1 MKKILIASLLSFA
14 LVVPSTAALAGGY
27 GGYGYKGGH
36 GGNGYRG
43 GHGGY
48 GYKGGGY
55 GYGGHDYGDEIL
67 IGAGIIGGSIL
78 LGALLTQPRYYQP
91 APTYYQ
97 PASAYYAPAPTCY
110 QDEVWRRLPDGR
122 VQTGVR
128 TRCY

>member
-14 LVVPSTAALAGGY
+14 LVVPGTAALAGGNGY
-27 GGYGYKGGH
+27 KGGHGGYGYKGG
-36 GGNGYRG
+36 Y
-43 GHGGY
+43 GGY

-55 GYGGHDYGDEIL
+55 GYGGHNYGDEIL

-78 LGALLTQPRYYQP
+78 LGSVLSRPYYYQP

-97 PASAYYAPAPTCY
+97 PAPNCY

-122 VQTGVR
+122 IQTGVR

>member
-14 LVVPSTAALAGGY
+14 LVVPGTAALAGGY
-27 GGYGYKGGH
+27 GH
-36 GGNGYRG
+36 G

-67 IGAGIIGGSIL
+67 IGAGIIGVSIL
-78 LGALLTQPRYYQP
+78 LGSVLSRPSYYQP
-91 APTYYQ
+91 APASYQ
-97 PASAYYAPAPTCY
+97 PAPTCY

-122 VQTGVR
+122 IQTGVR

>member
-1 MKKILIASLLSFA
+1 MKMILIASLLSFA
-14 LVVPSTAALAGGY
+14 LVVPGTVALAGGY
-27 GGYGYKGGH
+27 GHGGHGGYGYK
-36 GGNGYRG
+36 G

-78 LGALLTQPRYYQP
+78 LGSVLSRPSYYQP
-91 APTYYQ
+91 APAYYQ
-97 PASAYYAPAPTCY
+97 SAPTCY

-122 VQTGVR
+122 IQTGVR

>member
-1 MKKILIASLLSFA
+1 
-14 LVVPSTAALAGGY
+14 VVPGTAALAGGYGHGGHGGYGYKGGY
-27 GGYGYKGGH
+27 GGYGYKGGY
-36 GGNGYRG
+36 GGYGYKG

-67 IGAGIIGGSIL
+67 IGAGIIGVSIL
-78 LGALLTQPRYYQP
+78 LGSVLSRPYYYQP
-91 APTYYQ
+91 APAYYQ
-97 PASAYYAPAPTCY
+97 PAPTCY

-122 VQTGVR
+122 IQTGIR

>member
-14 LVVPSTAALAGGY
+14 LVVPGTAALAGGY
-27 GGYGYKGGH
+27 GYKS
-36 GGNGYRG
+36 

-55 GYGGHDYGDEIL
+55 GYGGHNYGDEIL

-78 LGALLTQPRYYQP
+78 LGLVLSRPYYYQSAPTYYQP
-91 APTYYQ
+91 APTYYYQ
-97 PASAYYAPAPTCY
+97 SAPTCY

-122 VQTGVR
+122 IQTGVR